1 MQFQQIQPKTKVIS
15 SFPLLLAL
23 LLPTVLFAQ
32 VNTVEFGKNRVQYR
46 KFKWQYYQTTNFNTY
61 FYENGQAIANYVAQ
75 VAETELPALEQFVE
89 YGLQRRANIV
99 IYNNFDELQQS
110 NIGLNLDWQT
120 TGGITKLVNNKVV
133 IYYDGDHA
141 NLRKQIRQ
149 GIARILVDNILFGDD
164 LGEFA
169 TNQALLDLPKWLVD
183 GYVDYVAEDWSPAY
197 DNELKLALLSGD
209 YTNFYQLAYE
219 KPLLAG
225 HAFWQ
230 YIAEKYKKENVT
242 YFLYLARVYRN
253 LNSASQRICKKKFKE
268 VLKDFMNERTEM
280 YEKDLRGRRDIPK
293 GNVAIVEEVTH
304 NKDFLHFT
312 QNPAPRSQTYA
323 VVEFIKG
330 KYRVVLWENMTD
342 RKVLLNIGVRSNENE
357 LNPNYPLLAWDGKG
371 TRLACVYW
379 SEGKIHL
386 FVYDMIAHF
395 KRIKQDI
402 THFEQIQSMEFMLN
416 SNTLLFSAVRNGQ
429 SDIYIYNI
437 EKDTYE
443 QVTNDSYADLDA
455 SFVAFPNKTGIIFS
469 SNRPDAITKGGDTA
483 VASQR
488 YNIFLADNYNKS
500 EFRQITQLTKMKY
513 GNARYPMQYNT
524 YHFTFVSD
532 ETGISNR
539 FAGFFSTQRAGLD
552 TVVLV
557 GDQVL
562 RNPDK
567 TEIDSTLK
575 AWGKT
580 EPDSV
585 FTFSVTKDSAYTFP
599 ITNYQSALLETKIA
613 GYNGQVSEVR
623 QQGNLK
629 FLYRLKVD
637 EATLK
642 KRNLNVRP
650 TEYRRKTIIAEQ
662 AASGAAITFNK
673 PTPAQQQE
681 PKKISDIFETGFEK
695 EKKDSTKKDTAA
707 GWQNQ
712 PPPPSVTPPTV
723 PAAQAAAA
731 PKEAEE
737 SILKKAKRFDYKL
750 KFSVDN
756 FSGGFNND
764 VLISRYQ
771 PYTGALPIMLQS
783 GGAFNGML
791 KASIFDLFEDIRFTG
806 AMRLPLIG
814 GTGTGAM
821 VGNTGTS
828 VFVPV
833 NQSLFDGGGE
843 WYARA
848 DYLKK
853 RLDYSLIYYRR
864 TELGNI
870 QDIGGTSQPYEGKS
884 ITNLYQGVVKF
895 PFDRVRSIRLSGGI
909 RTDKVV
915 VRGEL
920 GDTFTLKTPDVN
932 KQTYAVTRLEYIHDD
947 AILKATN
954 IYNGLR
960 FKIYMDMDVQI
971 SKPSQ
976 VTTVKPG
983 RNTYNF
989 GFDGRYYY
997 PIYRN
1002 FIWAGRAAGDF
1013 SWGSQKIIY
1022 YLGGVDG
1029 WMFPKYSVNP
1039 RPQDPD
1045 YAFQSLAVNMRG
1057 FPQNV
1062 ANGNNNLIINSEFRL
1077 PVFATLFNKPINNAF
1092 LRNFQVLQFI
1102 DLGSAWNG
1110 NYNKLSRPVMVYG
1123 DIQPGGSGAQVLI
1136 KAGGIG
1142 PFVGGY
1148 GFGVRSTLLGYFLR
1162 LDAGWEMNNFFR
1174 DKPYLHFAMGVDF

>member
-1 MQFQQIQPKTKVIS
+1 MQFQQIQPKTKVFY

-23 LLPTVLFAQ
+23 LLPSVLFAQ

-61 FYENGQAIANYVAQ
+61 FYENGKTIANYVAQ
-75 VAETELPALEQFVE
+75 IAESELPALEQFVE

-99 IYNNFDELQQS
+99 IYNHFDELQQS
-110 NIGLNLDWQT
+110 NIGLSLDWQT
-120 TGGITKLVNNKVV
+120 TGGITKLVNNKMV
-133 IYYDGDHA
+133 IYFDGDHSK
-141 NLRKQIRQ
+141 LRKQIRQ

-183 GYVDYVAEDWSPAY
+183 GYIDYVAEEWSPEY

-209 YTNFYQLAYE
+209 YKNFYALAYD

-225 HAFWQ
+225 HAFW
-230 YIAEKYKKENVT
+230 YYLAEKYKKENVT
-242 YFLYLARVYRN
+242 YFLYLSRVYRN
-253 LNSASQRICKKKFKE
+253 LNSASQRIAKKKFKE
-268 VLKDFMNERTEM
+268 LLKDFMLERSEM
-280 YEKDLRGRRDIPK
+280 YEKDLRGRRDMPK
-293 GNVAIVEEVTH
+293 GTATIVEEVTH
-304 NKDFLHFT
+304 NKDFIHFT
-312 QNPAPRSQTYA
+312 PSPQLKSQNYA

-330 KYRVVLWENMTD
+330 QYRVALWENMTD
-342 RKVLLNIGVRSNENE
+342 KKVLLKTGVRANENE
-357 LNPNYPLLAWDGKG
+357 INPNYPLLAWDGKG
-371 TRLACVYW
+371 TRLACIYW
-379 SEGKIHL
+379 KEGKVNL
-386 FVYDMIAHF
+386 FVYDMVAHF
-395 KRIKQDI
+395 KRIKQEI
-402 THFEQIQSMEFMLN
+402 PHFEQIQSMQFMLN
-416 SNTLLFSAVRNGQ
+416 SNTLLLSAVRNGQ
-429 SDIYIYNI
+429 SDIYIYDI

-443 QVTNDSYADLDA
+443 QVTNDAYADLDA
-455 SFVAFPNKTGIIFS
+455 SFVAFPNKTGIVFS
-469 SNRPDAITKGGDTA
+469 SNRPDATTKGRDTG
-483 VASQR
+483 VATQR

-513 GNARYPMQYNT
+513 GNARFPMQYNT

-562 RNPDK
+562 RNPDAA
-567 TEIDSTLK
+567 EIDSTLK

-580 EPDSV
+580 EPDST
-585 FTFSVTKDSAYTFP
+585 FTFSVTKDSAYAFP
-599 ITNYQSALLETKIA
+599 ITNYQSALLETKVA
-613 GYNGQVSEVR
+613 GYQGMVSEVR

-629 FLYRLKVD
+629 FLYKLKVD
-637 EATLK
+637 DATLR
-642 KRNLNVRP
+642 KRNLNPRP

-662 AASGAAITFNK
+662 AASGAAIQFN
-673 PTPAQQQE
+673 TPAAQQ
-681 PKKISDIFETGFEK
+681 KADSSANRVNDIFETGFEK
-695 EKKDSTKKDTAA
+695 EKKDSTQT
-707 GWQNQ
+707 Q
-712 PPPPSVTPPTV
+712 PQPQQQPVTNDVFAPVT
-723 PAAQAAAA
+723 A
-731 PKEAEE
+731 PKQEE
-737 SILKKAKRFDYKL
+737 EEGTLKKAKLFDYKL

-764 VLISRYQ
+764 ILVSRYQ
-771 PYTGALPIMLQS
+771 PYTGALPVVLQS

-814 GTGTGAM
+814 GIGTGASI
-821 VGNTGTS
+821 GNTGSS
-828 VFVPV
+828 VFIPV

-853 RLDYSLIYYRR
+853 RFDFSLIYYRR
-864 TELGNI
+864 TDLGNVQGI
-870 QDIGGTSQPYEGKS
+870 NNSAELFEGKS
-884 ITNLYQGVVKF
+884 YTNLYQAVIKY
-895 PFDRVRSIRLSGGI
+895 PFDRVRSLRFSGGI

-915 VRGEL
+915 VRGTNF
-920 GDTFTLKTPDVN
+920 DTATLKVPDIN
-932 KQTYAVTRLEYIHDD
+932 KQTFAVTRLEWVHDD
-947 AILKATN
+947 AIQKATN
-954 IYNGLR
+954 IWNGLR
-960 FKIYMDMDVQI
+960 YKIYMDLNAQI
-971 SKPSQ
+971 SKPSEGNL
-976 VTTVKPG
+976 KPG
-983 RNTYNF
+983 RFTYNF

-1013 SWGSQKIIY
+1013 SWGSQKIVY

-1029 WMFPKYSVNP
+1029 WMFPKYNQDP
-1039 RPQDPD
+1039 RPTDPS

-1057 FPQNV
+1057 FAQNV
-1062 ANGNNNLIINSEFRL
+1062 ANGNNAVVINSEFRL

-1092 LRNFQVLQFI
+1092 LRNFQLLQFI
-1102 DLGSAWNG
+1102 DLGTAWNG
-1110 NYNKLSRPVMVYG
+1110 TYSKLSRPQVVYG
-1123 DIQPGGSGAQVLI
+1123 TEPAQILI

-1148 GFGVRSTLLGYFLR
+1148 GFGARSTLLGYFLR
-1162 LDAGWEMNNFFR
+1162 LDAGWEMNTFFKG
-1174 DKPYLHFAMGVDF
+1174 KPMLHFAMGVDF

>member
-1 MQFQQIQPKTKVIS
+1 MQFHQIQPKTKVFY

-23 LLPTVLFAQ
+23 LLPSVLFAQ

-61 FYENGQAIANYVAQ
+61 FYENGQTIANYVAQ
-75 VAETELPALEQFVE
+75 VAESELPGLEQFVE

-99 IYNNFDELQQS
+99 IYNHFDELRQS

-120 TGGITKLVNNKVV
+120 TGGTTKLVNNKMV
-133 IYYDGDHA
+133 IYFDGDHSK
-141 NLRKQIRQ
+141 LRKQIRQ

-183 GYVDYVAEDWSPAY
+183 GYVDYVAEEWSPEY
-197 DNELKLALLSGD
+197 DNELKLALLSGE
-209 YTNFYQLAYE
+209 YRNFYQLAYE

-225 HAFWQ
+225 HAFWH
-230 YIAEKYKKENVT
+230 YLAEKYKKENVT
-242 YFLYLARVYRN
+242 YFLYLSRVYRN
-253 LNSASQRICKKKFKE
+253 LNSASQRIAKKKFKE
-268 VLKDFMNERTEM
+268 VLKDFMMERTEL

-293 GNVAIVEEVTH
+293 GTVAIVEEVTH

-312 QNPAPRSQTYA
+312 ANPAPRSQTYA

-330 KYRVVLWENMTD
+330 QYRVVLWDNMTV
-342 RKVLLNIGVRSNENE
+342 RKVLLKTGVRANENE
-357 LNPNYPLLAWDGKG
+357 INPNYPLLAWDGKG
-371 TRLACVYW
+371 TRLACIYW
-379 SEGKIHL
+379 SEGKVNL
-386 FVYDMIAHF
+386 FVYDMVARF
-395 KRIKQDI
+395 KRVKQVI
-402 THFEQIQSMEFMLN
+402 PHFEQIQDMKFMLN
-416 SNTLLFSAVRNGQ
+416 SNTLLLSAVRNGQ
-429 SDIYIYNI
+429 SDIYIYDI

-443 QVTNDSYADLDA
+443 QVTNDAYADLDA

-469 SNRPDAITKGGDTA
+469 SNRPDATTRGGDTA
-483 VASQR
+483 VASPR
-488 YNIFLADNYNKS
+488 FNIFLTDVYNKS

-513 GNARYPMQYNT
+513 GNARFPMQYNT

-539 FAGFFSTQRAGLD
+539 FAGFFNTVRAGLD

-562 RNPDK
+562 RNPDPM
-567 TEIDSTLK
+567 EIDSTLK

-585 FTFSVTKDSAYTFP
+585 FTFSVTNDSAYVFP

-613 GYNGQVSEVR
+613 GYQGQVSEVR

-637 EATLK
+637 DATLRR
-642 KRNLNVRP
+642 RNLNPRP

-662 AASGAAITFNK
+662 AASGAAIQFNK
-673 PTPAQQQE
+673 TSTQPDNQ
-681 PKKISDIFETGFEK
+681 KVSDIFETGFEK
-695 EKKDSTKKDTAA
+695 EKKDSAQA
-707 GWQNQ
+707 Q
-712 PPPPSVTPPTV
+712 PPQPGNVPLVPTV
-723 PAAQAAAA
+723 PDA
-731 PKEAEE
+731 KEEE
-737 SILKKAKRFDYKL
+737 NESVLKKAKRFDYKL

-756 FSGGFNND
+756 FTGGFNND

-771 PYTGALPIMLQS
+771 PYTGGLPIVLQS

-814 GTGTGAM
+814 GIGTGASI
-821 VGNTGTS
+821 GGGGGSGTNI
-828 VFVPV
+828 FVPV

-843 WYARA
+843 WYGRV

-864 TELGNI
+864 TDLGNVS
-870 QDIGGTSQPYEGKS
+870 GLNGTSEEFEGKS
-884 ITNLYQGVVKF
+884 YTNLYQAVVKY
-895 PFDRVRSIRLSGGI
+895 PFDRVRSIRLSAGI

-915 VRGEL
+915 VRGTQF
-920 GDTFTLKTPDVN
+920 DTVTLKTQDLN
-932 KQTYAVTRLEYIHDD
+932 KQTFAVTRLEYVHDD
-947 AILKATN
+947 AIQKATN
-954 IYNGLR
+954 IWNGLR
-960 FKIYMDMDVQI
+960 YKIYMDLNGQI
-971 SKPSQ
+971 SKPSEGNL
-976 VTTVKPG
+976 KPG
-983 RNTYNF
+983 RFTYNF

-1002 FIWAGRAAGDF
+1002 FIWAGRVAGDF
-1013 SWGSQKIIY
+1013 SWGSQKIVY

-1029 WMFPKYSVNP
+1029 WMFPKYSENP
-1039 RPQDPD
+1039 RPADPT

-1062 ANGNNNLIINSEFRL
+1062 ANGNNAVIINSEFRL
-1077 PVFATLFNKPINNAF
+1077 PVFSTLFNKPINNAF
-1092 LRNFQVLQFI
+1092 LRNFQLIQFI

-1110 NYNKLSRPVMVYG
+1110 TYSKLARPQVVYTNP
-1123 DIQPGGSGAQVLI
+1123 DIPQTQVLI

-1148 GFGVRSTLLGYFLR
+1148 GFGARSTLLGYFLR
-1162 LDAGWEMNNFFR
+1162 LDAGWEMNVFFKG
-1174 DKPYLHFAMGVDF
+1174 KPYLHFAMGVDF

>member
-1 MQFQQIQPKTKVIS
+1 MQFQQNQPKTKSFS
-15 SFPLLLAL
+15 SVPFLLAI

-46 KFKWQYYQTTNFNTY
+46 KFKWQYYQSTNFNTY
-61 FYENGQAIANYVAQ
+61 FYENGKTIANYVAQ
-75 VAETELPALEQFVE
+75 VAENELPGLEQFVE

-99 IYNNFDELQQS
+99 IYNHFDELQQS

-120 TGGITKLVNNKVV
+120 SGGITKLVNNKMV
-133 IYYDGDHA
+133 IYFDGDHA

-149 GIARILVDNILFGDD
+149 GIARILTDNILFGDD

-183 GYVDYVAEDWSPAY
+183 GYVDYVAEDWSPQY
-197 DNELKLALLSGD
+197 DNDLKLALLSGD
-209 YTNFYQLAYE
+209 YRNFYQLAYD

-230 YIAEKYKKENVT
+230 YIADKYKKENVT
-242 YFLYLARVYRN
+242 YFLYLSRVYRN

-268 VLKDFMNERTEM
+268 VLKDFMLERTEM
-280 YEKDLRGRRDIPK
+280 YEKDLRGRRDLPK
-293 GNVAIVEEVTH
+293 GTVSIVEEVTH
-304 NKDFLHFT
+304 NKNFVHFT
-312 QNPAPRSQTYA
+312 PNPAPRSQTYA

-330 KYRVVLWENMTD
+330 QYRVVLWENMTD
-342 RKVLLNIGVRSNENE
+342 RKVLLNTGVRSNENE
-357 LNPNYPLLAWDGKG
+357 INPNYPLLAWDGKG
-371 TRLACVYW
+371 TRLACIYW
-379 SEGKIHL
+379 SEGKVKL

-395 KRIKQDI
+395 KRIKQEI
-402 THFEQIQSMEFMLN
+402 PHFEQVQDMKFMLN
-416 SNTLLFSAVRNGQ
+416 SNTLLLSAVRNGQ

-443 QVTNDSYADLDA
+443 QVTNDAYADLDA
-455 SFVAFPNKTGIIFS
+455 SFVAFPNKTGILFS
-469 SNRPDAITKGGDTA
+469 SNRPDATTIGGDTA
-483 VASQR
+483 VASRR

-532 ETGISNR
+532 ETGIANR
-539 FAGFFSTQRAGLD
+539 FAGFFSTKRAGLD

-562 RNPDK
+562 RNPDAM
-567 TEIDSTLK
+567 EIDSTLK

-580 EPDSV
+580 APDSV
-585 FTFSVTKDSAYTFP
+585 FTFSVTQDSAYSFP

-613 GYNGQVSEVR
+613 GYQGMVSEVR
-623 QQGNLK
+623 QEGNLK
-629 FLYRLKVD
+629 LLYRLKVD
-637 EATLK
+637 ESALK
-642 KRNLNVRP
+642 KRNLNPRP
-650 TEYRRKTIIAEQ
+650 TEYRRKTIIAEEQ
-662 AASGAAITFNK
+662 ASGAAIQFNK
-673 PTPAQQQE
+673 PGAQADSS
-681 PKKISDIFETGFEK
+681 KRISDIFETGFDK
-695 EKKDSTKKDTAA
+695 EKKDSV
-707 GWQNQ
+707 Q
-712 PPPPSVTPPTV
+712 PQQQPTENNNNNVTV
-723 PAAQAAAA
+723 PVVPSQ
-731 PKEAEE
+731 KEQETV
-737 SILKKAKRFDYKL
+737 LKKAKLFDYKL
-750 KFSVDN
+750 KFSIDN

-764 VLISRYQ
+764 ILVSRYQ
-771 PYTGALPIMLQS
+771 PYTGSLPVVLQS

-791 KASIFDLFEDIRFTG
+791 KASVFDLFEDIRFTG

-814 GTGTGAM
+814 GIGTGIG
-821 VGNTGTS
+821 VGSSGSS

-843 WYARA
+843 WYGRV
-848 DYLKK
+848 DYLKH
-853 RLDYSLIYYRR
+853 RIDYSLIYYRR
-864 TELGNI
+864 TDLGNVQGI
-870 QDIGGTSQPYEGKS
+870 NGTSDLYEAKS
-884 ITNLYQGVVKF
+884 YTNLYQAVFKY
-895 PFDRVRSIRLSGGI
+895 PFDKVRSLRLSTGI

-915 VRGEL
+915 VRGEINTPATL
-920 GDTFTLKTPDVN
+920 EIGDIN
-932 KQTYAVTRLEYIHDD
+932 KQTFSVNRIEYVHDD
-947 AILKATN
+947 AIMKATN
-954 IYNGLR
+954 IWNGLR
-960 FKIYMDMDVQI
+960 YKIYTDLDFQT
-971 SKPSQ
+971 SKPSDGNL
-976 VTTVKPG
+976 KPG
-983 RNTYNF
+983 RITWNA

-1013 SWGSQKIIY
+1013 SWGNQKIVY

-1029 WMFPKYSVNP
+1029 WMFPKYSENP
-1039 RPQDPD
+1039 KPQDAD

-1062 ANGNNNLIINSEFRL
+1062 ANGNNAVIINSEFRL

-1092 LRNFQVLQFI
+1092 LRNFQVIQFI

-1110 NYNKLSRPVMVYG
+1110 KIKNISRPSVSYG
-1123 DIQPGGSGAQVLI
+1123 GTPVEVLI

-1148 GFGVRSTLLGYFLR
+1148 GFGARSTLLGYFLR
-1162 LDAGWEMNNFFR
+1162 LDAGWEMNVFFR
-1174 DKPYLHFAMGVDF
+1174 GKPYLHFAMGVDF

>member
-1 MQFQQIQPKTKVIS
+1 MQFHQIQPKTKLFY

-61 FYENGQAIANYVAQ
+61 FYENGQTIANYVAQ
-75 VAETELPALEQFVE
+75 VAESELPSLEQFVE

-99 IYNNFDELQQS
+99 IYNHFDELRQS

-120 TGGITKLVNNKVV
+120 TGGTTKLVNNKMV
-133 IYYDGDHA
+133 IYFDGDHSK
-141 NLRKQIRQ
+141 LRKQIRQ

-183 GYVDYVAEDWSPAY
+183 GYVDYVSEEWSPEY
-197 DNELKLALLSGD
+197 DNELKLALLSGE
-209 YTNFYQLAYE
+209 YRNFYQLAYE

-225 HAFWQ
+225 HAFWH
-230 YIAEKYKKENVT
+230 YMAEKYKKENVT
-242 YFLYLARVYRN
+242 YFLYLSRVYRN

-268 VLKDFMNERTEM
+268 VLKDFMMERSEL
-280 YEKDLRGRRDIPK
+280 YEKDLRGRRDVPK
-293 GNVAIVEEVTH
+293 GTVGIVEEVTH

-312 QNPAPRSQTYA
+312 ANPAPRSQTYA

-330 KYRVVLWENMTD
+330 QYRVVLWTDMTE
-342 RKVLLNIGVRSNENE
+342 RKVLLKTGVRANENE
-357 LNPNYPLLAWDGKG
+357 INPNYPLLAWDGKG
-371 TRLACVYW
+371 TRLACIYW
-379 SEGKIHL
+379 SEGKVNL
-386 FVYDMIAHF
+386 FVYDMIARF
-395 KRIKQDI
+395 KRIKQEI
-402 THFEQIQSMEFMLN
+402 PHFEQIQDMKFMLN
-416 SNTLLFSAVRNGQ
+416 SNTLLLSAVRNGQ
-429 SDIYIYNI
+429 SDIYIYDI

-443 QVTNDSYADLDA
+443 QVTNDAYADLDA
-455 SFVAFPNKTGIIFS
+455 TFVAFPNKTGIIFS
-469 SNRPDAITKGGDTA
+469 SNRPDATTRGGDTA
-483 VASQR
+483 VAGQR
-488 YNIFLADNYNKS
+488 FNIFLTDVYNKS
-500 EFRQITQLTKMKY
+500 EFRQITQLTRMKY

-539 FAGFFSTQRAGLD
+539 FAGFFNTVRAGLD

-562 RNPDK
+562 RNPDPM
-567 TEIDSTLK
+567 EIDSTLK

-585 FTFSVTKDSAYTFP
+585 FTFSVTNDSAYVFP

-613 GYNGQVSEVR
+613 GYQGQVSEVR

-637 EATLK
+637 DATLR
-642 KRNLNVRP
+642 KRNLNPRP

-662 AASGAAITFNK
+662 AASGAAIQFNK
-673 PTPAQQQE
+673 SSTQPDNQ
-681 PKKISDIFETGFEK
+681 KISDIFETGFEK
-695 EKKDSTKKDTAA
+695 EKKDTAQA
-707 GWQNQ
+707 Q
-712 PPPPSVTPPTV
+712 PQQPGVVPVVPTV
-723 PAAQAAAA
+723 PEQ
-731 PKEAEE
+731 KEAENE

-756 FSGGFNND
+756 FTGGFNND

-771 PYTGALPIMLQS
+771 PYTGALPIVLQS
-783 GGAFNGML
+783 GGGFNGML

-814 GTGTGAM
+814 GVGTGASIGGGS
-821 VGNTGTS
+821 VNPGTS
-828 VFVPV
+828 LFVPV

-843 WYARA
+843 WYGRI

-864 TELGNI
+864 TDLGNVT
-870 QDIGGTSQPYEGKS
+870 GFNGTDEEFEGKS
-884 ITNLYQGVVKF
+884 YTNLYQAVVKY
-895 PFDRVRSIRLSGGI
+895 PFDRVRSIRLSAGI

-915 VRGEL
+915 VRGTLRGNQSDTSALKAPEL
-920 GDTFTLKTPDVN
+920 N
-932 KQTYAVTRLEYIHDD
+932 KQTFAVTRLEYVHDD
-947 AILKATN
+947 AIQKATN
-954 IYNGLR
+954 IWNGLR
-960 FKIYMDMDVQI
+960 YKIYMDLNGQV
-971 SKPSQ
+971 SKPSEGNL
-976 VTTVKPG
+976 KPG
-983 RNTYNF
+983 RFTYNF

-1002 FIWAGRAAGDF
+1002 FIWAGRVAGDF
-1013 SWGSQKIIY
+1013 SWGSQKIVY

-1029 WMFPKYSVNP
+1029 WMFPKYSENP
-1039 RPQDPD
+1039 RPTDPT
-1045 YAFQSLAVNMRG
+1045 YAFQSLAVNLRG
-1057 FPQNV
+1057 FRQNV
-1062 ANGNNNLIINSEFRL
+1062 ANGNNAVIINSELRL
-1077 PVFATLFNKPINNAF
+1077 PVFSTLFNKPINNAF
-1092 LRNFQVLQFI
+1092 LRNFQLIQFI

-1110 NYNKLSRPVMVYG
+1110 TYSKLSRPQVVYG
-1123 DIQPGGSGAQVLI
+1123 NPPAQVLI

-1148 GFGVRSTLLGYFLR
+1148 GFGARSTLLGYFLR
-1162 LDAGWEMNNFFR
+1162 VDFGWEMNTFFK
-1174 DKPYLHFAMGVDF
+1174 DKPMIHFAMGVDF